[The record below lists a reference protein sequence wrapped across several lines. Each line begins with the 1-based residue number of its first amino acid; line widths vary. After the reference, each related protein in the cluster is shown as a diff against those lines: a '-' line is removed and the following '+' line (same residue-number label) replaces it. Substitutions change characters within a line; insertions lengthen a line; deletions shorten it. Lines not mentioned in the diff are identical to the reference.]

1 MSSWP
6 RSDRAGVAAVA
17 LAAASWGT
25 WSAVLRPTGLPG
37 NVTGPVMFLAMGLF
51 TLPFALRGPRAR
63 WDRGTIALLV
73 GNAIFDVINVVTF
86 FEALQRTTVAV
97 AVLTHYL
104 APILV
109 AVGAPRIEGTR
120 VPGALAWA
128 ALATA
133 GLTLVL
139 EPWHTQGPV
148 AVGAALGAIS
158 AVCYAGNVF
167 VVRRLVP
174 RLGAARTVSYHS
186 LLGAALIAPFGLA
199 GLHQVTASD
208 LARLAIG
215 SLVLGAIA
223 GAVFLRGLDRIG
235 SARAAVLT
243 FAEPVVAVAVGW
255 LVFDEPL
262 GAIAGVGAVLILAAG
277 IGTSRAHAA

>member
-17 LAAASWGT
+17 AAAASWGL

-37 NVTGPVMFLAMGLF
+37 NVTGPVMFLAMGLCA
-51 TLPFALRGPRAR
+51 LPFALRGPRAR
-63 WDRGTIALLV
+63 WDRGTLALLV
-73 GNAIFDVINVVTF
+73 ANAIFDAINVVTF

-148 AVGAALGAIS
+148 AVGAALGAVS

-167 VVRRLVP
+167 IVRRLVP

-186 LLGAALIAPFGLA
+186 LLGAALMAPFGLA
-199 GLHQVTASD
+199 ELHLVTAPD
-208 LARLAIG
+208 LARLALG

-235 SARAAVLT
+235 SARTAVLT

-262 GAIAGVGAVLILAAG
+262 GAIAGVGALCILAAG
-277 IGTSRAHAA
+277 IGTSRAHAR